1 MPYAVRKGGHP
12 GPAYVELPFAVE
24 LYDVGAGQEQSFTDD
39 LKSEYLD
46 LVIRH
51 PDILPQLADPDSR
64 LVISPISRLHA
75 AALVDPV
82 TEPFTIGTHH
92 STYLAQIG
100 LAQPTQY
107 PADPVTVAVLDNGF
121 DETFWDGAPSPIQV
135 GAGLDIVTGD
145 AGTQG
150 HGTLMA
156 ALITESAP
164 GASVVPIRMGGEET
178 TEWDAMHAI
187 ARAVDMDADVMT
199 LSYRQ
204 YLLGDDKCKTCGN
217 VRQAARSEVFE
228 KLLDWAV
235 TANGVNRAILVAA
248 GNDGAG
254 KIARPAVS
262 PGVIPVTALDTSG
275 GALASFANYDS
286 AGLLDVLALPGDEV
300 AVNIQDQSHY
310 RGTSFATA
318 YAAAVFAEAMMRANT
333 KDAKIVLSDLKNNA
347 PASYSNAAVAV
358 LT

>member
-1 MPYAVRKGGHP
+1 MPAAVRDGEHP
-12 GPAYVELPFAVE
+12 RAAKVEVPFALEMYHVRRG
-24 LYDVGAGQEQSFTDD
+24 LEQSFTDEIR
-39 LKSEYLD
+39 SEYLD

-51 PDILPQLADPDSR
+51 PNVISSLADPDNR
-64 LVISPISRLHA
+64 LVISPNNRLHPA
-75 AALVDPV
+75 VVDPV
-82 TEPFTIGTHH
+82 TDPFTIGPHH

-100 LAQPTQY
+100 LSYPTQF
-107 PADPVTVAVLDNGF
+107 PTEPVTVAVLDNGF
-121 DETFWDGAPSPIQV
+121 DDTFWDGAPSPVPV
-135 GAGLDIVTGD
+135 GAGLDLVTGD
-145 AGTQG
+145 VGTNG

-164 GASVVPIRMGGEET
+164 GASVVPIRMGGDET

-187 ARAVDMDADVMT
+187 ARAVDMDADVLT

-204 YLLGDDKCKTCGN
+204 YLLGDEECDECGN

-235 TANGVNRAILVAA
+235 TAKGVNRAILVAA

-254 KIARPAVS
+254 DIARPAVC

-286 AGLLDVLALPGDEV
+286 AGLVDVLALPGDEV
-300 AVNIQDQSHY
+300 AVNTQNKSHY
-310 RGTSFATA
+310 FGTSFATA
-318 YAAAVFAEAMMRANT
+318 YAAAVFAEAMMRRST
-333 KDAKIVLSDLKNNA
+333 KDATIVMSDLTTNA
-347 PASYSNAAVAV
+347 TVVSNAAVAV